1 MLLNWGKQQKK
12 QYAVKHTSAIDQV
25 VSKRYVIDHHQ
36 SKRRC
41 FALESSDLEGCY
53 DIIVH
58 TAAAMAL
65 LLMLRSGQTDRPLN
79 MQLNTAVIITVLRML
94 QPVRIDSQGSRQ
106 LCTPVIITVLLRHL
120 YWLNIAGSTP
130 YWQVPY
136 YTLPIQPFICHIGK
150 QQYNNI
156 TNSAIYTSTP

>member
-25 VSKRYVIDHHQ
+25 VSKQYAIDHHQ

-65 LLMLRSGQTDRPLN
+65 LLMLRSGQTDRPVN
-79 MQLNTAVIITVLRML
+79 RQLNTAVIITAPIIL
-94 QPVRIDSQGSRQ
+94 QPVRTDSQESSQ
-106 LCTPVIITVLLRHL
+106 LCTAVIITALLRHP
-120 YWLNIAGSTP
+120 YWLNIAGSKL
-130 YWQVPY
+130 YWQVLY
-136 YTLPIQPFICHIGK
+136 CTLPIQPFICRIGK
-150 QQYNNI
+150 QRYNNI
-156 TNSAIYTSTP
+156 ANRPIYTSTH